1 MKRKILCEWW
11 FKRTAT
17 PKRAVRTNR
26 FAKMHRISQR
36 YAEMPKASVIC
47 QSPNH
52 VFYVM
57 ERQYFNSTPPPPCL
71 YPTQIQG
78 KEEYVRNTF
87 REATGSVMHRWNTK
101 PHSNRI
107 LSISMSPVL
116 SHWWKLMDITDQQQQ
131 QQQKQQQQQVLG
143 RLPWETLSW
152 CWKCALCSE
161 VSLLL
166 NGMHPLQAS
175 DAVNIHP
182 PLIWVM
188 N

>member
-1 MKRKILCEWW
+1 
-11 FKRTAT
+11 
-17 PKRAVRTNR
+17 
-26 FAKMHRISQR
+26 
-36 YAEMPKASVIC
+36 MPKASVIC

-57 ERQYFNSTPPPPCL
+57 ERQSFNSTPPPSCL

-78 KEEYVRNTF
+78 KEEYVRDTF
-87 REATGSVMHRWNTK
+87 QEATGSVMHRWNIK

-107 LSISMSPVL
+107 LSIRISAVL

-131 QQQKQQQQQVLG
+131 QQQKQQQQQQVLG

-175 DAVNIHP
+175 DAVHIHP
-182 PLIWVM
+182 PFIWVM